1 MLPDLTRRITAVAT
15 SVVTLVTGL
24 AVLFNAFVAEVTPSL
39 PDGWQDNA
47 AAIGLYESVGFAAVG
62 VRKRYYRVSGADA
75 YTMRR
80 EAT

>member
-47 AAIGLYESVGFAAVG
+47 AAIGAAVTSVLLIASRA
-62 VRKRYYRVSGADA
+62 VRRVTAVPTEERGLLPPP
-75 YTMRR
+75 T
-80 EAT
+80 